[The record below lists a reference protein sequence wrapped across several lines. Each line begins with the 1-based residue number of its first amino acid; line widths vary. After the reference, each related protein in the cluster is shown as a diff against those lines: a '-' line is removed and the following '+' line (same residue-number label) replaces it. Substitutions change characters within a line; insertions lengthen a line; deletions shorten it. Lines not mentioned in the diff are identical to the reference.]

1 MKRQLHFEFNPKK
14 LEYMR
19 SISQNVKK
27 AELIKGLSEL
37 YLDFIQLTKEEGSC
51 NGTDNEPEN
60 KGISP
65 CS

>member
-14 LEYMR
+14 LECLR

-27 AELIKGLSEL
+27 PELIKGLSEL
-37 YLDFIQLTKEEGSC
+37 YIDFIHLTKKEGPC
-51 NGTDNEPEN
+51 NGTDNEPKN